1 MALNWL
7 TLLVYVELPG
17 PNWSKIQTVRNFHWI
32 SIFRFL
38 QTCREYQML
47 AWKCQ
52 SISKVMLVSSWR
64 NIRAWAYYKI
74 ASFSTLTKFGS
85 GFCHADC
92 FHGNGNKPSIFVRES
107 QKVENK
113 QVWFE
118 CHIIKYLSTSIA
130 RAVLD
135 NIGPVSFV
143 YGPCWVLS
151 VLPQPRANIP
161 YYSPHVQ
168 LVRSSY

>member
-47 AWKCQ
+47 VWKCQ
-52 SISKVMLVSSWR
+52 LISKVMLVSSWR

-74 ASFSTLTKFGS
+74 ASFSTLPKFGS

-130 RAVLD
+130 ELYWIMLALFRLCTDLAGHCPYCHNL
-135 NIGPVSFV
+135 GPIF
-143 YGPCWVLS
+143 PITALTF
-151 VLPQPRANIP
+151 N
-161 YYSPHVQ
+161 
-168 LVRSSY
+168 